1 MKKGILIAAGA
12 LTVALVAGAAYAAM
26 GRHGHGIKMMENMI
40 SNRVEDAADFIEA
53 TPQQREVIESAKQE
67 VFKTLEAGAANRQAH
82 AGEVLS
88 LLSQDSVDASQLNAL
103 VDQKADQMRAVGHT
117 IVAQVVRV
125 HDALTKDQRAKLID
139 HLKKKHARA
148 LQMHNE

>member
-1 MKKGILIAAGA
+1 MKRNGILIAAGA
-12 LTVALVAGAAYAAM
+12 LAVALAAGAAYAM

-40 SNRVEDAADFIEA
+40 SNRIEDAADFIEA

-67 VFKTLEAGAANRQAH
+67 VFKTMEKGAANRQAH

-88 LLSQDSVDASQLNAL
+88 LLSQDSVDAGKLNDL
-103 VDQKADQMRAVGHT
+103 VDQKADQMRAVGHAV
-117 IVAQVVRV
+117 VAQVVRV
-125 HDALTKDQRAKLID
+125 HDALSKDQRAKLID

-148 LQMHNE
+148 LQMQNE